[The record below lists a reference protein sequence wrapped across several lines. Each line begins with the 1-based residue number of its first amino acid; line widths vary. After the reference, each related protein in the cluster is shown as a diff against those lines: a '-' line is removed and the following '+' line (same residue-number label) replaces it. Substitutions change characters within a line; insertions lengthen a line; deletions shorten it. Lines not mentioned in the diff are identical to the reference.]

1 MSDQIYSALAPVR
14 QRQRFLFALQ
24 CLGRGALVSAGV
36 GLIWGLGRILAQW
49 PTPIEG
55 IITLLVAGPVVGFI
69 TGWFWPRSWQSAAA
83 AVDTHARLKDRAISA
98 LDFLHKPSCPIT
110 ELQLEETAGKLANI
124 KPASIV
130 PLRLP
135 RLIPTGCVCLLVA
148 AALLLWP
155 LALSLKAEPLA
166 PLPEVLAAAEEAK
179 DKLKELEE
187 LVNEKPTP
195 ELEKLLK
202 ELKEKIEEMQ
212 QPGIDQKEAM
222 AKLSEMQSALAEQQ
236 AQFNLEMVDAELK
249 SLGEAMAVAQSLQN
263 AAKALQQGKHEKAAE
278 ELAKIETPPKDREEK
293 RTLKEKLKQV
303 AEKLKQAKLK
313 ELAET
318 VDELSE
324 CDSPESF
331 CENCKKLG
339 KGVKSHAQR
348 KKLSQCMNSLCE
360 SLSECKCQCESNSTA
375 LGKANKSDSP
385 SRSWGKATAGNYRG
399 EATGL
404 QSKRK
409 EEQLSAHAE
418 NDGPA
423 ETEVTSSP
431 EGKQQASRQYKE
443 QYQKYKKMSDA
454 VLDSEEIP
462 LGHRQMIRKYF
473 QGIRP
478 DNKDETPVAKEE
490 KKK

>member
-1 MSDQIYSALAPVR
+1 M
-14 QRQRFLFALQ
+14 
-24 CLGRGALVSAGV
+24 
-36 GLIWGLGRILAQW
+36 
-49 PTPIEG
+49 
-55 IITLLVAGPVVGFI
+55 
-69 TGWFWPRSWQSAAA
+69 
-83 AVDTHARLKDRAISA
+83 
-98 LDFLHKPSCPIT
+98 
-110 ELQLEETAGKLANI
+110 QLEETASKLAQI
-124 KPASIV
+124 EPAAIV
-130 PLRLP
+130 PMRVS
-135 RLIPTGCVCLLVA
+135 RLIPTSLVCALVA
-148 AALLLWP
+148 LALLLWP
-155 LALSLKAEPLA
+155 LAPALKAELA
-166 PLPEVLAAAEEAK
+166 PPLPEVLAVAEEAK
-179 DKLKELEE
+179 EKLKDLEE
-187 LVNEKPTP
+187 LAGDKPTP

-212 QPGIDQKEAM
+212 QPGVDQKEAL

-278 ELAKIETPPKDREEK
+278 ELAKIDTPPQTREEK

-339 KGVKSHAQR
+339 KGVKSHAKR
-348 KKLSQCMNSLCE
+348 KQLSQCMNSLCE
-360 SLSECKCQCESNSTA
+360 SLSECKSQCESNSTKT
-375 LGKANKSDSP
+375 GKANKSDSP
-385 SRSWGKATAGNYRG
+385 SRSYGMGTAGNYKG

-404 QSKRK
+404 QGKRK

-418 NDGPA
+418 NDGPS
-423 ETEVTSSP
+423 ESEVTSSP

-443 QYQKYKKMSDA
+443 QYQKYKKLSEA
-454 VLDSEEIP
+454 VLDSKEIP

-478 DNKDETPVAKEE
+478 DSKEESAAKEPAE